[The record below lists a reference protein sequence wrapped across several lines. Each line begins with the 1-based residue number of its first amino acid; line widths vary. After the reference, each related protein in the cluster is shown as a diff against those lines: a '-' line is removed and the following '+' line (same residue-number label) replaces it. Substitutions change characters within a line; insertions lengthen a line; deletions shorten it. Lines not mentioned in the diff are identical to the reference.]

1 MRQLG
6 RLTILATLAVSLVAA
21 PAQADPGITDHKK
34 VDVTFTDS
42 TFGITCSLSDVT
54 TTDNPPNELIIYWP
68 VTAPPGAPFPCGSAS
83 FRPNNS
89 PRVSFNDSS
98 GTASVDRF
106 NVTVFYSGI
115 SCTYEAILI
124 TLYRQG
130 TTRTYTNHIYYGMVS
145 GSLICPDY
153 GEGDL
158 TLNFR

>member
-6 RLTILATLAVSLVAA
+6 RILILTTLAVSLAA
-21 PAQADPGITDHKK
+21 SPAQADPGITDHKK

-54 TTDNPPNELIIYWP
+54 TSDNPPNDLTIYWP
-68 VTAPPGAPFPCGSAS
+68 ATVPPGAPFPCGNASA
-83 FRPNNS
+83 RPNNS

-98 GTASVDRF
+98 GTALADRF

-115 SCTYEAILI
+115 SCTYEATFV

-130 TTRTYTNHIYYGMVS
+130 TTRTYTNHIYYGLVS
-145 GSLICPDY
+145 GSWPCPGNSD
-153 GEGDL
+153 GDL
-158 TLNFR
+158 TLTFR